1 MKRQTGLA
9 PRRSELIEIPISS
22 NFLLVIP
29 KVVSKPAR
37 KGQPLLIPRAACNN
51 SIGVAE
57 EQRSAEWT
65 KNCHLLLYMTLR
77 TMLALCF
84 QLD

>member
-22 NFLLVIP
+22 SFLLVIP

-37 KGQPLLIPRAACNN
+37 KGQPLLIPRAAAT
-51 SIGVAE
+51 IA
-57 EQRSAEWT
+57 
-65 KNCHLLLYMTLR
+65 
-77 TMLALCF
+77 LALLKSNGLRNGQKIVTCSCT
-84 QLD
+84 

>member
-22 NFLLVIP
+22 SFLLVIP

-65 KNCHLLLYMTLR
+65 KKL
-77 TMLALCF
+77 
-84 QLD
+84 